1 MMPSVCCWTLLLALL
16 ASQPAETSTVAP
28 PINPTVQCWCASY
41 PNVTFCSWPQPAD
54 SQPVNYT
61 ASYMERHQPSVTK
74 QCQLIPPNS
83 SSSSSSSSSSGHHLL
98 WHCPLRELKL
108 LTDYIINVTTLYE
121 GGSSSSLTSFMLEDI
136 VKPDPPVDIKV
147 SPQHPKKPLL
157 EWSAPPTWTYLD
169 IAPLKYYVTYKW
181 DHRGIAKSVELGPLE
196 NTSMELDRLTPG
208 RTYRFQ
214 VCAKELLGL
223 GQRSH
228 WSSPVTITLPKKKL

>member
-16 ASQPAETSTVAP
+16 ASQPAETSTAP